1 MNQKD
6 VKGPTFQKKKN
17 KHVAKL
23 VIRAMRNV
31 KMEDNSNSNLLNGS
45 IGLLGCQKYR

>member
-1 MNQKD
+1 MNQKG
-6 VKGPTFQKKKN
+6 VKGPGFRRRKN
-17 KHVAKL
+17 KHVTKL
-23 VIRAMRNV
+23 VIRAMKNV